1 MPDIK
6 SSPNLGATLKK
17 TGTIVLENGKYY
29 FDVEVAPRKKE
40 RVAFGPLVNQDQLK
54 NLVGKTGEA
63 ILAFNGTD
71 PKTSLAAVSIA
82 GVKCYMI
89 LCYVVP
95 IFKKYFDQL
104 PANTILGFDMKSKES
119 FIDSLAVTKGISAE
133 TAIAMKGAINAS
145 RQV

>member
-1 MPDIK
+1 
-6 SSPNLGATLKK
+6 
-17 TGTIVLENGKYY
+17 
-29 FDVEVAPRKKE
+29 VEVAPRKKE